1 MTLLP
6 QPRLLATLVAGSV
19 LFLLLLLSPVFIIAP
34 LVYYAAMAGILVA
47 EVGRLPSKSGFM
59 ASRVLPQP
67 FSLGELQ
74 SVQLLV
80 AHAGAARLPAEV
92 ADHVP
97 ADLRPDR
104 RMVSGVFDGEGLLHV
119 EYTVEPPHRGAYRFG
134 AVDLRCWRP
143 GGWLIRQVRIRADE
157 AAAVYPD
164 VLAIKRYELMLRRGM
179 RIMAGLRRAR
189 PPGATTA
196 FAGLRDYL
204 PGDEVRR
211 ISWKATARRDSPVV
225 MEVEAERGQQAIIA
239 IDCGRLMTAP
249 AGLLSKL
256 DHAVNAALLL
266 AWVAQSQGDKVG
278 MMTFSDSV
286 RRFVAP
292 QRGPAQVTQLN
303 KVLYDI
309 RPEYTEP
316 DFAEAFS
323 HLALRVSRRSLVIVL
338 TDVLDPEA
346 SRDLVGHAIRLSHR
360 HLVMVVAMS
369 DPEVLAARNAPIE
382 RVSRAYEWAAAEELL
397 SARRASFEQLRQGG
411 VLGLDVEAGQ
421 LSPSLVE
428 RYLELKER
436 ALL

>member
-6 QPRLLATLVAGSV
+6 QPRLLATLLAGSV

-34 LVYYAAMAGILVA
+34 LLYYGAMAGIVIA
-47 EVGRLPSKSGFM
+47 EAGRLPSKSGFM

-67 FSLGELQ
+67 FSLGEVQ

-80 AHAGAARLPAEV
+80 AHSAAAGLPAEV

-104 RMVSGVFDGEGLLHV
+104 RVLSGVFDGEGLLHV
-119 EYTVEPPHRGAYRFG
+119 EYTVEPPHRGAFRFG

-143 GGWLIRQVRIRADE
+143 GGWLIRQVRIKADE
-157 AAAVYPD
+157 SAAVYPD
-164 VLAIKRYELMLRRGM
+164 VLAITRYQLMLRRGM

-204 PGDEVRR
+204 PGDELRR
-211 ISWKATARRDSPVV
+211 INWKATARRDSPVV

-278 MMTFSDSV
+278 MLTFSDGV

-303 KVLYDI
+303 KVLYDVK
-309 RPEYTEP
+309 PEYTEP

-411 VLGLDVEAGQ
+411 VLGLDVEAGR

>member
-1 MTLLP
+1 MTLVP
-6 QPRLLATLVAGSV
+6 QPRLLGILLAGCV
-19 LFLLLLLSPVFIIAP
+19 LFLLLLLSPLF
-34 LVYYAAMAGILVA
+34 LVA
-47 EVGRLPSKSGFM
+47 PIVYFVAVAATVAADARRLPTASAFV
-59 ASRVLPQP
+59 ASRVLPEP
-67 FSLGELQ
+67 LSLGE
-74 SVQLLV
+74 VQV
-80 AHAGAARLPAEV
+80 VQVVIAHPMAAGLPAQV

-104 RMVSGVFDGEGLLHV
+104 RLIAGHFDREGVLTA
-119 EYTVEPPHRGAYRFG
+119 EYTIEPPHRGAYRFG
-134 AVDLRCWRP
+134 PVDVRCWRP
-143 GGWLIRQVRIRADE
+143 GGWLVRQVRIKADE
-157 AAAVYPD
+157 PVAVYAN
-164 VLAIKRYELMLRRGM
+164 VLAIKRYELTLRRGM

-204 PGDEVRR
+204 AGDDVRR
-211 ISWKATARRDSPVV
+211 ISWKATARRDNPVV

-249 AGLLSKL
+249 AGLLTKL

-266 AWVAQSQGDKVG
+266 AWVAQSQGDRVG
-278 MMTFSDSV
+278 MLTFSDGV

-303 KVLYDI
+303 KVLYDV
-309 RPEYTEP
+309 RAEYTEP

-323 HLALRVSRRSLVIVL
+323 HLALRVSRRSLVVVL

-360 HLVMVVAMS
+360 HLVLVVAMS
-369 DPEVLAARNAPIE
+369 DPEVLAARDAPID
-382 RVSRAYEWAAAEELL
+382 RASRAYQWAAAEELL
-397 SARRASFEQLRQGG
+397 AARRASFYQLRQGG
-411 VLGLDVEAGQ
+411 VQGLDVEAGR
-421 LSPSLVE
+421 LSPALVE